1 MSKKNT
7 DVINV
12 DIMSKNTDVINV
24 DVMSKITL
32 MSYMLMSEIR
42 STFMTSA
49 FFRHDIYINNISVF
63 LYMTSTFMTAVF
75 FRHDSNIYDTSV
87 FQT

>member
-12 DIMSKNTDVINV
+12 DIMSKSTDVINV

-32 MSYMLMSEIR
+32 MS
-42 STFMTSA
+42 
-49 FFRHDIYINNISVF
+49 
-63 LYMTSTFMTAVF
+63 
-75 FRHDSNIYDTSV
+75 
-87 FQT
+87 

>member
-24 DVMSKITL
+24 DVMSKITM
-32 MSYMLMSEIR
+32 MSYMLMSCLR
-42 STFMTSA
+42 K
-49 FFRHDIYINNISVF
+49 H
-63 LYMTSTFMTAVF
+63 
-75 FRHDSNIYDTSV
+75 
-87 FQT
+87 

>member
-32 MSYMLMSEIR
+32 MSYMLMSCLR
-42 STFMTSA
+42 K
-49 FFRHDIYINNISVF
+49 H
-63 LYMTSTFMTAVF
+63 
-75 FRHDSNIYDTSV
+75 
-87 FQT
+87 